1 MTNLTD
7 MMKKA
12 QEMQQKMGD
21 IQNSLEGLEVVG
33 EAGAGM
39 IKVTLSAKGVMKSIS
54 IAPELFD
61 SEESEVVED
70 LIIAAHN
77 DAKGKAEDL
86 HQKEMAKLTSDL
98 PLPPGFKLPF

>member
-1 MTNLTD
+1 MTNFSD

-21 IQNSLEGLEVVG
+21 IQNALEDMEVHG

-39 IKVTLSAKGVMKSIS
+39 IKVTLSAKGQMKEVS

-61 SEESEVVED
+61 REEKEVVED

-77 DAKGKAEDL
+77 DAKKKAEEL
-86 HQKEMAKLTSDL
+86 HQKEMSKLTSGL
-98 PLPPGFKLPF
+98 PIPPGFKIPF